1 MSKAKLS
8 IHQAAAALL
17 KDLHAPRG
25 SITTMVDIDERRGEV
40 IRVLLAPGSRQAVAL
55 HGIPAT
61 FMGYPVLVERQPSV
75 YAFGGRRR

>member
-25 SITTMVDIDERRGEV
+25 TVTTMVDIDERRGEV
-40 IRVLLAPGSRQAVAL
+40 IRVLVAAGSRHAM
-55 HGIPAT
+55 HGVPST
-61 FMGYPVLVERQPSV
+61 FMGYPVLVQRQPPV